1 MMSSNKHKYLE
12 MLQKADQEEQFQ
24 VRPTPTIRLMAKFSE
39 HYSPGIE
46 TGEGEGLS
54 KVTVN

>member
-1 MMSSNKHKYLE
+1 MSGEIARPHQ
-12 MLQKADQEEQFQ
+12 LQE
-24 VRPTPTIRLMAKFSE
+24 TRLMAKFSE

-54 KVTVN
+54 KMPEKRKS

>member
-1 MMSSNKHKYLE
+1 
-12 MLQKADQEEQFQ
+12 MLKDQVSRMLKEQ
-24 VRPTPTIRLMAKFSE
+24 VSRMLSGVAVHEIVSRLMAKFSE

-54 KVTVN
+54 KMTEN

>member
-1 MMSSNKHKYLE
+1 
-12 MLQKADQEEQFQ
+12 MLHGSDEKLDTKRYSHSVFG
-24 VRPTPTIRLMAKFSE
+24 VIRLMAKFSE

-54 KVTVN
+54 KMTEN